1 MRGKKS
7 TVKKSHKPWG
17 GDLPFPRKP
26 YTTWFN
32 DILVA
37 CLSLPGCLERMG
49 FAAFSKSWS
58 HQAAAMRHIWQ
69 IGEAASRQPA
79 SVRRQ
84 HPVDW
89 KALVHLKERMG
100 ISGGEPAMTPRQ
112 IWNFVRKDV
121 PVLQEKLADDE
132 GLLVAQRRLRDRD
145 RLSIKEINRLLREGR
160 RRRKRKDARAA
171 AEARSDARLARIAER
186 RLAKFEAGHERAI
199 PSAEMWERLGLGP
212 REDKPQA
219 PYSHRYHF
227 VFWQE
232 DGIWSAKA
240 PSVRGAYGVGPTA
253 GEVKDDLI
261 QALEA
266 LSEHLKKSGENMKA
280 AVCDRLVA
288 TWKTSKP
295 RPRRK

>member
-1 MRGKKS
+1 MKKS
-7 TVKKSHKPWG
+7 RKPWG
-17 GDLPFPRKP
+17 GDLGFPRKP
-26 YTTWFN
+26 VTTWFN

-37 CLSLPGCLERMG
+37 CLNLPGCLKGMG
-49 FAAFSKSWS
+49 FAAFKSSWS
-58 HQAAAMRHIWQ
+58 RQAASLHHIHQ

-84 HPVDW
+84 HRDVDW
-89 KALVHLKERMG
+89 KALVKLKKRTGFPRDLE
-100 ISGGEPAMTPRQ
+100 MTPRE
-112 IWNFVRKDV
+112 IWNFVREDA
-121 PVLQEKLADDE
+121 PALLTKLADDE

-160 RRRKRKDARAA
+160 RRSKRKAARAA
-171 AEARSDARLARIAER
+171 AEARSDARLVKIAER

-227 VFWQE
+227 VFWLE

-240 PSVRGAYGVGPTA
+240 PSVRGVYGVGPTA
-253 GEVKDDLI
+253 AAAKDDLVE
-261 QALEA
+261 ALEA
-266 LSEHLKKSGENMKA
+266 LSEHLKKSGENRKA
-280 AVCDRLVA
+280 AVCDHLVA